1 MRLTIVFKQSF
12 AEDMKKQFGDAFS
25 NPLVVHGV
33 KSLYMENGYL
43 HSVIWDDRRWRLS
56 DISQFHFEEEQGW
69 D

>member
-12 AEDMKKQFGDAFS
+12 AEDMKKQFGDAFH
-25 NPLVVHGV
+25 NPLFIHGV

-56 DISQFHFEEEQGW
+56 DISQFHFEEERECG
-69 D
+69 